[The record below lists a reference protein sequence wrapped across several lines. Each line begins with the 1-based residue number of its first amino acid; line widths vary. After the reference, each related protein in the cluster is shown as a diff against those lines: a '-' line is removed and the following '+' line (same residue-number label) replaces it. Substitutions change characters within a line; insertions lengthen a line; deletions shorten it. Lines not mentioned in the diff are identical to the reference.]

1 MSEVNVRLT
10 GFSRID
16 FNRSAIR
23 RALRLEINEVRNV
36 ARELVAGASPSR
48 PGEFPAQRS
57 GVLKRAIKSKVL
69 RSGLAAV
76 ARPEKTPR
84 MGKDYYPAFLIHGVK
99 KRRDKALNPGLQP
112 RADPMVAALAR
123 RSAAAT
129 EALRLAL
136 QNALVP
142 RQ

>member
-16 FNRSAIR
+16 YNRAPIR
-23 RALRLEINEVRNV
+23 KALRLEINQIRDR
-36 ARELVAGASPSR
+36 ARSFVSGASPSS
-48 PGEFPAQRS
+48 PGEYPGKRT

-69 RSGLAAV
+69 RSGMAAV

-84 MGKDYYPAFLIHGVK
+84 MGKYYYPAFLLHGVK
-99 KRRDKALNPGLQP
+99 QRKGKAVTPGLKP
-112 RADPMVAALAR
+112 RQDYMVEALQVR
-123 RSAAAT
+123 TAAAT
-129 EALRLAL
+129 DALRDAL

-142 RQ
+142 RK